1 MLFALSSFF
10 ENFFEICYNKK
21 NFLFFSFNR
30 FSTEKKSF
38 ILRSLLTTSSMKMTA
53 NFAFLKKLILADLYS
68 IYLSSTIYFLK
79 LKRKDMVFSELA
91 LDSLINPLY
100 SATKSEVYFKKYSR
114 LDFKTRLFDNL
125 IKSSV
130 IFSFLNSNFTSLII
144 IQIILQILFL
154 LGAIAMFTLGERKLI
169 AAVQRRKGPN
179 TSVPFGIA
187 QPLADGFKLL
197 LKEVIVPKRANMWLF
212 FLAPLITFVLS
223 LWQWAVIPFSLELQ
237 YITLTPSILY
247 TLAISSLSVYGM
259 VIAGWSSNSK
269 YAFLGAIRAAAQMI
283 SYEISLG
290 FIVLTVIVLS
300 GTLNYVSMTL
310 VQKLVWFIL
319 PLLPC
324 FFCFV

>member
-1 MLFALSSFF
+1 
-10 ENFFEICYNKK
+10 
-21 NFLFFSFNR
+21 
-30 FSTEKKSF
+30 
-38 ILRSLLTTSSMKMTA
+38 
-53 NFAFLKKLILADLYS
+53 
-68 IYLSSTIYFLK
+68 
-79 LKRKDMVFSELA
+79 
-91 LDSLINPLY
+91 
-100 SATKSEVYFKKYSR
+100 
-114 LDFKTRLFDNL
+114 
-125 IKSSV
+125 
-130 IFSFLNSNFTSLII
+130 
-144 IQIILQILFL
+144 
-154 LGAIAMFTLGERKLI
+154 MFTLGERKLM

-290 FIVLTVIVLS
+290 FIVLTVILLS

-324 FFCFV
+324 FFLFCIIMLAETNRTPFDLAEAEAELVAGYNVEYSSIIFAFFFF